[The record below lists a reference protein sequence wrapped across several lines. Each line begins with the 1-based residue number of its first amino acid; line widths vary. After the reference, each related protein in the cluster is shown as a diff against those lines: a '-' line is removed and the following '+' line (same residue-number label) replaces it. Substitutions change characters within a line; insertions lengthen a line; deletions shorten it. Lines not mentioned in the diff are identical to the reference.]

1 MNTNVQLRMSVI
13 NAPDDLSPLKLRGWL
28 MQQAREIQDM
38 SDQHAYTRIRL
49 FLTKRQRFAFT
60 QKKLDVLL
68 QGIVDKFPD
77 IHGVELVEVE
87 RSLTNEQM
95 QAAAEDA
102 NVELAELSN
111 SLDEYLEQQGKPKH

>member
-1 MNTNVQLRMSVI
+1 MKSSISIGSRVS
-13 NAPDDLSPLKLRGWL
+13 
-28 MQQAREIQDM
+28 
-38 SDQHAYTRIRL
+38 
-49 FLTKRQRFAFT
+49 
-60 QKKLDVLL
+60 KKLVAIHDVLL
-68 QGIVDKFPD
+68 QGIVDKFPA

-95 QAAAEDA
+95 QAATEDA